1 MLASSSMLPRLIFD
15 RDRIFIM
22 LTLTFVINIM
32 YRSESPCAL
41 FFVNVTIIA
50 FL

>member
-1 MLASSSMLPRLIFD
+1 MLRLIFD

-22 LTLTFVINIM
+22 LTLTIVINII
-32 YRSESPCAL
+32 YRSEYTCVL

>member
-1 MLASSSMLPRLIFD
+1 
-15 RDRIFIM
+15 
-22 LTLTFVINIM
+22 FVINII
-32 YRSESPCAL
+32 YRSESTCVL

>member
-1 MLASSSMLPRLIFD
+1 MLQLIFD

>member
-1 MLASSSMLPRLIFD
+1 MLRLIFD
-15 RDRIFIM
+15 RNRIFVM
-22 LTLTFVINIM
+22 LTLTFVINII
-32 YRSESPCAL
+32 YRSESLCAL

>member
-1 MLASSSMLPRLIFD
+1 MSRLIFD

-22 LTLTFVINIM
+22 LTLTFVVNII
-32 YRSESPCAL
+32 YRSESTCVL

>member
-1 MLASSSMLPRLIFD
+1 MPRLIFD

-32 YRSESPCAL
+32 YCSESPCAL

>member
-1 MLASSSMLPRLIFD
+1 MLRLIFD
-15 RDRIFIM
+15 RDRISIM

-32 YRSESPCAL
+32 YRSKFPCVL

>member
-1 MLASSSMLPRLIFD
+1 MLRLIFD

-22 LTLTFVINIM
+22 LTLTFVINII
-32 YRSESPCAL
+32 YRSEATCVL

>member
-1 MLASSSMLPRLIFD
+1 
-15 RDRIFIM
+15 M
-22 LTLTFVINIM
+22 LTLTFVINII
-32 YRSESPCAL
+32 YRSESTCVL

>member
-1 MLASSSMLPRLIFD
+1 MPRLIFD
-15 RDRIFIM
+15 RDRILIM

>member
-1 MLASSSMLPRLIFD
+1 MLASSSTQPRLIFD
-15 RDRIFIM
+15 RDRIFVM

>member
-1 MLASSSMLPRLIFD
+1 MLRLIFD

-22 LTLTFVINIM
+22 LTLTFVINII
-32 YRSESPCAL
+32 YRSESTFVL

>member
-1 MLASSSMLPRLIFD
+1 MLRLIFD

-32 YRSESPCAL
+32 NLSKM
-41 FFVNVTIIA
+41 T
-50 FL
+50 

>member
-1 MLASSSMLPRLIFD
+1 MLRLIFD
-15 RDRIFIM
+15 RDRISIM
-22 LTLTFVINIM
+22 LTLTFVINII
-32 YRSESPCAL
+32 YRSESTCVL

>member
-1 MLASSSMLPRLIFD
+1 MLRLIFD

-22 LTLTFVINIM
+22 LTLTFVINII
-32 YRSESPCAL
+32 YRSESTGVL

>member
-1 MLASSSMLPRLIFD
+1 MLRLIFD

-22 LTLTFVINIM
+22 LTLTFVINII
-32 YRSESPCAL
+32 YRSESHCAL
-41 FFVNVTIIA
+41 LFVNVTIIA

>member
-1 MLASSSMLPRLIFD
+1 MSRLIFD

-22 LTLTFVINIM
+22 LTLTFVINII
-32 YRSESPCAL
+32 YCSESTCVL

>member
-1 MLASSSMLPRLIFD
+1 MLSPSRTRWRLIFD

-22 LTLTFVINIM
+22 LTLTFVINII
-32 YRSESPCAL
+32 YRGESICDL

>member
-1 MLASSSMLPRLIFD
+1 MSRLIFD

-22 LTLTFVINIM
+22 LTLTFVINII
-32 YRSESPCAL
+32 YHSESTCVL

>member
-1 MLASSSMLPRLIFD
+1 MLASSSTLPRLIFD
-15 RDRIFIM
+15 RDRILIM

>member
-1 MLASSSMLPRLIFD
+1 
-15 RDRIFIM
+15 M
-22 LTLTFVINIM
+22 LTLTFVINII
-32 YRSESPCAL
+32 YRGESICDL

>member
-1 MLASSSMLPRLIFD
+1 MLASSSTLPRLIFD

>member
-1 MLASSSMLPRLIFD
+1 
-15 RDRIFIM
+15 
-22 LTLTFVINIM
+22 INII
-32 YRSESPCAL
+32 YRSESTCVL

>member
-1 MLASSSMLPRLIFD
+1 MIFD

-22 LTLTFVINIM
+22 LTLTFVINII
-32 YRSESPCAL
+32 YRSESTCV
-41 FFVNVTIIA
+41 FVFLLTFTIIA